1 MKSLISFIDEG
12 AEDKTIKSEKYKVV
26 VLTRQPK
33 DKPEQKLL
41 ATARKFEEAAKSLK
55 MESYTVFI
63 EGAYISFVDSVRRIH
78 NVDDEEGF
86 EISQDDTLIIV
97 RGGVNARD
105 SWKDLL
111 SQLER
116 AGYTCANSR
125 ECLEICSDKYRTTLR
140 LAEVGLVT
148 PTTVLVPNK
157 DSAKIAFEKLDT
169 TFPVI
174 LKTISGTKGVGVLFV
189 ESEKSLESMV
199 QLLYKVD
206 EEISLI
212 LQTYIKTDQDVRV
225 MVLNNVIVGA
235 MKRKTV
241 PGDFRANVHLG
252 SSVEKYELSDREKKD
267 CIHAAKAVNGTW
279 VGVDFIPSGKE
290 NEGPFILEVNSS
302 PGTSGFDEATG
313 KNITKH
319 VLENFKN
326 KENWWKTS
334 TLAGVWESFE
344 HKKLG
349 KLVGKMDTGNSNSKS
364 VIHADTY
371 EIKGEK
377 VLWELNGIK
386 MVSKLEEMKKIS
398 LGGFRDR
405 TEIRPAILLDF
416 IFAGSLYNDMKF
428 TIDDRGKKTPLL
440 INRDFMNK
448 ANIAIDPSR
457 KFILTEKIDL

>member
-12 AEDKTIKSEKYKVV
+12 AEDKTEKYKVV

-212 LQTYIKTDQDVRV
+212 LQTYI
-225 MVLNNVIVGA
+225 
-235 MKRKTV
+235 
-241 PGDFRANVHLG
+241 
-252 SSVEKYELSDREKKD
+252 
-267 CIHAAKAVNGTW
+267 
-279 VGVDFIPSGKE
+279 
-290 NEGPFILEVNSS
+290 
-302 PGTSGFDEATG
+302 
-313 KNITKH
+313 
-319 VLENFKN
+319 
-326 KENWWKTS
+326 
-334 TLAGVWESFE
+334 
-344 HKKLG
+344 
-349 KLVGKMDTGNSNSKS
+349 
-364 VIHADTY
+364 
-371 EIKGEK
+371 
-377 VLWELNGIK
+377 
-386 MVSKLEEMKKIS
+386 
-398 LGGFRDR
+398 
-405 TEIRPAILLDF
+405 
-416 IFAGSLYNDMKF
+416 
-428 TIDDRGKKTPLL
+428 
-440 INRDFMNK
+440 
-448 ANIAIDPSR
+448 
-457 KFILTEKIDL
+457 

>member
-63 EGAYISFVDSVRRIH
+63 EGAYISFVDSERRIH

-86 EISQDDTLIIV
+86 EISQNDTLIIV

-225 MVLNNVIVGA
+225 MVLNNVVVGA
-235 MKRKTV
+235 MKRNIV
-241 PGDFRANVHLG
+241 EGDFRSNVHLG
-252 SSVEKYELSDREKKD
+252 ATVEKYKLTDKEERD
-267 CIHAAKAVNGTW
+267 CVRAAKSVNGTW
-279 VGVDFIPSGKE
+279 VGVDFIPSEDRKKD
-290 NEGPFILEVNSS
+290 GPFILEVNSS
-302 PGTSGFDEATG
+302 PGTNGFDEATG
-313 KNITKH
+313 KNITKL
-319 VLENFKN
+319 VLENFMN
-326 KENWWKTS
+326 KENWWKYPTIC
-334 TLAGVWESFE
+334 GVWETFE
-344 HKKLG
+344 HNIFG
-349 KLVGKMDTGNSNSKS
+349 KILAKMDTGNNSETS
-364 VIHADTY
+364 VIHADSYDINDKT
-371 EIKGEK
+371 ITWTLQDKK
-377 VLWELNGIK
+377 FKSTLIK
-386 MVSKLEEMKKIS
+386 MKDIN

-405 TEIRPAILLDF
+405 KETRPVIKLDLKFQNSMYKDLL
-416 IFAGSLYNDMKF
+416 F
-428 TIDDRGKKTPLL
+428 TLDDRGEKTPIL
-440 INRDFMNK
+440 INRAFMKLTNL
-448 ANIAIDPSR
+448 AVDPSR
-457 KFILTEKIDL
+457 KFILTEK